1 MMVLTVKTLQQLLQ
15 PRSGLVAQINRIVGM
30 DTGHWDALYALPIDR
45 TAEQSSDAIKRE
57 SKVIGVV
64 WIVWIVWIACLYH
77 PKKHCRH

>member
-1 MMVLTVKTLQQLLQ
+1 MLAAKTTQQLL
-15 PRSGLVAQINRIVGM
+15 PPHSSLVVQISRIVGM
-30 DTGHWDALYALPIDR
+30 DNGHWDALYALPIDR
-45 TAEQSSDAIKRE
+45 TAEQSPDAIKRE